1 MFIYLSSC
9 LGAGDASLIAT
20 DLSDESGALH
30 VLDYTVDRTSLVL
43 RCFPTWVPTYLW
55 TQSPTES
62 VGRVM
67 CRRGVSLALRSPM
80 IKIFINYTLVQA
92 NTWMDSGP
100 FKCLS
105 VCLLY
110 FFCWFIGSLLVSSF
124 LPSPFPPSPLPIRL
138 LCLSSSSH
146 ISLILPFPFETE
158 LCYVVQAGL
167 EQVILLPSLSSTN
180 ATVLALFSLRIHSLG
195 SGDIAQWSST
205 CLAYLMTPET
215 CSVPR

>member
-1 MFIYLSSC
+1 MFIYLSSY

-20 DLSDESGALH
+20 DLSEENGALH

-80 IKIFINYTLVQA
+80 IEIFINHTLVQA

-100 FKCLS
+100 FKCLN
-105 VCLLY
+105 VYLLY
-110 FFCWFIGSLLVSSF
+110 FFVGSLVHCWLVLSF
-124 LPSPFPPSPLPIRL
+124 LPLPTFPSPR
-138 LCLSSSSH
+138 S
-146 ISLILPFPFETE
+146 
-158 LCYVVQAGL
+158 
-167 EQVILLPSLSSTN
+167 PSVSI
-180 ATVLALFSLRIHSLG
+180 FF
-195 SGDIAQWSST
+195 
-205 CLAYLMTPET
+205 
-215 CSVPR
+215 